1 VPSPLIDAFT
11 RVRAV
16 PSERFE
22 ELQGSLERALGAAR
36 SDHPG
41 IAIEPAQFIRH
52 LASVLDPRDEPL
64 AALELIRPGALWL
77 ALACG
82 LHSPRALEELERKHL
97 SRVPA
102 FIARVDRS
110 PGFADEVLQLLRT
123 QLLVA
128 APNRAP
134 GILAYSGRGELDGWL
149 RVLALR
155 TAWRLRR
162 SQPGAAVLADEDSLP
177 ELAALGD
184 PERDHLKM
192 RYRDDYREALK
203 SALGKLAVRERL
215 FLKLHYADGLNIDKI
230 GQLYQLHRSTVARRL
245 AEHRRR
251 VLELTRE
258 ELRARLRLTDSEFDS
273 VLALVRSQLAI
284 SVREVLS

>member
-1 VPSPLIDAFT
+1 VPSSLIDAFT

-16 PSERFE
+16 PSERFV
-22 ELQGSLERALGAAR
+22 ELQGSLERSLGAAR
-36 SDHPG
+36 SAHPE
-41 IAIEPAQFIRH
+41 IAIEPARFIAH

-82 LHSPRALEELERKHL
+82 LHSQRALAELERKHL

-110 PGFADEVLQLLRT
+110 PDFADEVLQLLRT

-155 TAWRLRR
+155 TAWRQRR
-162 SQPGAAVLADEDSLP
+162 SQPGAAVQPDEDGMP
-177 ELAALGD
+177 ELGALGD